1 MRGEISLQEVNMKK
15 DRIFRPDWTE
25 SAPEPGSIRSIVKYG
40 NPNAYKHPSNGW
52 VAMMKRE
59 FGMSDDDFRDKR
71 EEGNEMVV
79 LEKPIALKEKHIEKI
94 RAIVGGENVAADD
107 YSRIK
112 YAYGKTTEE
121 LMELRKGIIRE
132 VADIVVHPKDKEDV
146 SRIVGYCNLNKIPL
160 YVFAAGSSVNFGVRP
175 SKGGV
180 TLVLSTHMNKLLE
193 LNEANQTARVQP
205 GMFGPAYE
213 DVLNHAPERLG
224 ARRRY
229 TCGHFPQSF
238 EYSTVGG
245 WVVTL
250 GSGQASTYYGDAYHI
265 VISQEYVTP
274 AGTFRTLD
282 YPATATGPKVNDIM
296 KGSEGTFGILVEVT
310 MKIYRFMPEN
320 RRYFS
325 YMFPSWE
332 AAVDA
337 SREIMQGEFG
347 LPAVYRIS
355 DPEETDRG
363 LKLYGI
369 PSFVDRYLVR
379 KGYKPM
385 ERCLCLG
392 TIEGDAD
399 YTKLVMR
406 KIKKVCKA
414 YGAIYLTGYASKKW
428 EKTRFT
434 EPYMRED
441 LQDFGIQIDTLE
453 ASVTWDNLHNLHQGV
468 RAYIKNRQGTMCMTH
483 ASHFYPQGTNLYFIF
498 LMKTSDV
505 DEFRKF
511 QRGIIE
517 SIAQHGGSLSH
528 HHGVGRMMAPFM
540 DYHLGNE
547 QMEILRAL
555 KRHFDPNNIMNP
567 GGQLGLDLPEIQRKK
582 LL

>member
-1 MRGEISLQEVNMKK
+1 MKRK
-15 DRIFRPDWTE
+15 KHFRPDWTE
-25 SAPEPGSIRSIVKYG
+25 SAPKDGSIRSIVKYG
-40 NPNAYKHPSNGW
+40 NPNAFKHPSNGW
-52 VAMMKRE
+52 VAMMKHE
-59 FGMSDDDFRDKR
+59 FGMSDDDFRNKQ
-71 EEGNEMVV
+71 EEGNDDV
-79 LEKPIALKEKHIEKI
+79 LLGRSVGLKNKHIEEIK
-94 RAIVGGENVAADD
+94 AIVGDENVATDD

-132 VADIVVHPKDKEDV
+132 VADIIVHPKDKGDV
-146 SRIVGYCNLNKIPL
+146 SRIVGYCNQNKIPL

-175 SKGGV
+175 IKGGV
-180 TLVLSTHMNKLLE
+180 SLVLSTHMNKLLE
-193 LNEANQTARVQP
+193 LNEVNQTARVQP

-213 DVLNHAPERLG
+213 EALNHAPERFG
-224 ARRRY
+224 TTKRY

-310 MKIYRFMPEN
+310 MKIFRFMPEN
-320 RRYFS
+320 RRYFGF
-325 YMFPSWE
+325 MFPSWE
-332 AAVDA
+332 TAVDA

-369 PSFVDRYLVR
+369 PSFVDRYLIR

-392 TIEGDAD
+392 TVEGDAD

-406 KIKKVCKA
+406 KIKKVCKS

-453 ASVTWDNLHNLHQGV
+453 ASVTWDNLHKVHQGV
-468 RAYIKNRQGTMCMTH
+468 REYIKARPQTMCMTH

-528 HHGVGRMMAPFM
+528 HHGVGRMMGPLM

-547 QMEILRAL
+547 QMEVLRAL

-567 GGQLGLDLPEIQRKK
+567 GGQMGLDLPREQRKN